1 MKRFVYET
9 IIILDE
15 LHYEDSCDKFEKM
28 CKDFSKGV
36 LIKREDVGIRKLA
49 YKIKEKPEGYYI
61 LLTWVGTPEDVAELE
76 RNMRIDDNVL
86 KFITVKKD
94 DEDEDDMEVDEDYHQ
109 ESEQDQPE
117 AKPDALDVLLGF
129 ADYKKEVK

>member
-9 IIILDE
+9 IIILNE
-15 LHYEDSCDKFEKM
+15 LNYEYSCNKFEKM

-49 YKIKEKPEGYYI
+49 YEIKEKSAGYYI
-61 LLTWVGTPEDVAELE
+61 VFTWAGTPEDVAELE

-86 KFITVKKD
+86 KFINVKKN
-94 DEDEDDMEVDEDYHQ
+94 DEDEDDMEVDEDYHP
-109 ESEQDQPE
+109 ESEQDHPE
-117 AKPDALDVLLGF
+117 AKPDAMDVLLGF